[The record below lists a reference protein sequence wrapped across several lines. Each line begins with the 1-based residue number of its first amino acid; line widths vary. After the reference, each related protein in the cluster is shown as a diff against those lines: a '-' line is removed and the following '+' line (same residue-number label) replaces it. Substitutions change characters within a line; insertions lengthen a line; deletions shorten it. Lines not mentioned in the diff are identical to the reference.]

1 MSPHCWTPPKSFTLG
16 LYIFEPISMN
26 RYRRRLQMYFFCVWR
41 SSDPRGRGCHR
52 DVSLILLR
60 NPAER
65 RREKAKAEPPHRPV
79 HIKPHRRSK
88 RVYTFLKP
96 FGLFCGGAGGGRFRC
111 DVTFLCNLCTS
122 VSQFHTRCMQIYRV
136 LLIGWFQS
144 GSVVQSCCCWGR
156 TGELPFK
163 MREGAGQKR
172 CGQSWW
178 GWGCVGCGIGAVV
191 QRCNGKRP
199 DSAGGGGGGR
209 VTGVSDITSSP
220 SAFSTPPPPPPFHG
234 ATSPMCCRSLQ
245 TLMVMFGEYCGDTEK
260 RQNGLNHK
268 LLDWE
273 EH

>member
-1 MSPHCWTPPKSFTLG
+1 
-16 LYIFEPISMN
+16 
-26 RYRRRLQMYFFCVWR
+26 
-41 SSDPRGRGCHR
+41 
-52 DVSLILLR
+52 
-60 NPAER
+60 
-65 RREKAKAEPPHRPV
+65 
-79 HIKPHRRSK
+79 
-88 RVYTFLKP
+88 
-96 FGLFCGGAGGGRFRC
+96 
-111 DVTFLCNLCTS
+111 
-122 VSQFHTRCMQIYRV
+122 MQIYRV

-220 SAFSTPPPPPPFHG
+220 SAFSTPPPLPRFTARLRQCAAGAFKRSWSCLGNTAETRRNVRTDSTTNSSTERSIRDLTVWLTLSLWKGFRKFPPI
-234 ATSPMCCRSLQ
+234 SPSSLGVPGW
-245 TLMVMFGEYCGDTEK
+245 LFILRLPGELWGKGCKGHLTKQIY
-260 RQNGLNHK
+260 K
-268 LLDWE
+268 L
-273 EH
+273 